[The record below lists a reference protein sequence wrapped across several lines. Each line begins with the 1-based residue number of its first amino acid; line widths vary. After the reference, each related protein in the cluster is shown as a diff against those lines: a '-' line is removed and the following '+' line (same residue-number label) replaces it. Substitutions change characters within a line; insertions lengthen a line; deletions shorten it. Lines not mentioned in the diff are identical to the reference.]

1 MTDGKSY
8 MDKKAEDIKRLL
20 VLSAPESPSE
30 EDIKRLLAS
39 IPPEER
45 ACVFRE
51 AIASEF
57 KEQFGGRV
65 DDARQENGV

>member
-1 MTDGKSY
+1 

-20 VLSAPESPSE
+20 VSSEQDSPSE
-30 EDIKRLLAS
+30 EEIKRLLAS

-45 ACVFRE
+45 ARVLRE

-57 KEQFGGRV
+57 KERFGER
-65 DDARQENGV
+65 EK

>member
-1 MTDGKSY
+1 
-8 MDKKAEDIKRLL
+8 MDKKVEEIRRLL
-20 VLSAPESPSE
+20 ESSAPDTPSE

-45 ACVFRE
+45 ARVLRE

-57 KEQFGGRV
+57 RERFGGRV
-65 DDARQENGV
+65 K

>member
-1 MTDGKSY
+1 
-8 MDKKAEDIKRLL
+8 MDKKVEEIRRLL
-20 VLSAPESPSE
+20 ESSAPDTPSE

-45 ACVFRE
+45 ARVLRE

-57 KEQFGGRV
+57 KERFG
-65 DDARQENGV
+65 